1 MTKIMIIKMITI
13 YDKDNANN
21 NDNDS
26 DRECSMNNDNGH
38 ATLAGN
44 GTTLTWILDKDSDI
58 ATYSDSCYFNN
69 ALFWPN
75 RLQCHLLWYAMLISE
90 GGGGWITPS
99 IYPTQDS
106 NKQKIWA
113 ALSKNTLHQGLI
125 A

>member
-1 MTKIMIIKMITI
+1 MITI

-69 ALFWPN
+69 ALSSIGFGLPEVLTKAPKLGGIIN
-75 RLQCHLLWYAMLISE
+75 LPAMMIILILLLLLLLLLMRNLQHLEHLEHLEHMM
-90 GGGGWITPS
+90 
-99 IYPTQDS
+99 
-106 NKQKIWA
+106 
-113 ALSKNTLHQGLI
+113 
-125 A
+125 